1 MIPYILGA
9 LGGYVLGSIPLGY
22 LLVKFRSRVDIR
34 TTGSGNVGAYNAGV
48 VTGSSAV
55 GIAVGLLDASKGLAA
70 TLGAW
75 LVFDAFWPV
84 ALALLG
90 SVAGHVFP
98 VWLRWKGGRGLATA
112 CGAFFAVGLAFTI
125 VWCTIWAV
133 CKWQKLSILTSN
145 VVAIIATPIILALLP
160 SNTVA
165 LVMTSETSPSEFR
178 ILAFCLAGVLLV
190 SHRDVL
196 KEFREERIA

>member
-1 MIPYILGA
+1 MTPYIISA

-22 LLVKFRSRVDIR
+22 LLVKLRSRVDIR
-34 TTGSGNVGAYNAGV
+34 NSGSGNVGAYNAGV

-55 GIAVGLLDASKGLAA
+55 GVAVGLLDASKGLAA
-70 TLGAW
+70 TVGAW
-75 LVFDAFWPV
+75 MAFGEFWPV
-84 ALALLG
+84 AIALLG
-90 SVAGHVFP
+90 SVAGHIFP

-145 VVAIIATPIILALLP
+145 VVAIVATPIVLALLP
-160 SNTVA
+160 SNTIA
-165 LVMTSETSPSEFR
+165 MTMTSDASPSDFR

-196 KEFREERIA
+196 KEFREEQLS

>member
-1 MIPYILGA
+1 LTPYIVSA

-34 TTGSGNVGAYNAGV
+34 TSGSGNVGAYNAGV
-48 VTGSSAV
+48 VTGSNAV

-75 LVFDAFWPV
+75 LVFGTFWPV

-90 SVAGHVFP
+90 SVIGHIFP
-98 VWLRWKGGRGLATA
+98 VWLGWKGGRGLATA

-145 VVAIIATPIILALLP
+145 VVAIIATPIILTLLP
-160 SNTVA
+160 ANTVA
-165 LVMTSETSPSEFR
+165 LVMTSESTPSDFR

-196 KEFREERIA
+196 KEFREERIS